1 MAENVLSGIDVDKSS
16 RAQLRQNLDK
26 YFNET
31 ELRNLCFDMGID
43 YEGLSSGQV
52 RYDRPRPDR

>member
-1 MAENVLSGIDVDKSS
+1 MAENVLSGIDADKSS
-16 RAQLRQNLDK
+16 RAQLRRVLDE

-43 YEGLSSGQV
+43 YEGLSKWTS
-52 RYDRPRPDR
+52 PL